1 MKLLEISLPANSERG
16 LKAISLKRLGQI
28 VILAGRNG
36 AGKSRVLRELVRHVS
51 EIRMPPFNLAIA
63 EVPRQVRNWKGPL
76 GLPLQSHAD
85 AAEIIRI
92 QLGTRFAGP
101 VLAMWNTVRLSRIE
115 QFRFVW
121 LNPKVADITDAR
133 TLSAIEV
140 EHQSTASRAS
150 SIDDL
155 RNQVLA
161 RIQDLQNQW
170 FNAGSNQVD
179 ATPDQRSGAIAE
191 YEQLQTI
198 VNTLL
203 GTQFGRDL
211 RGNVT
216 LFGRVIGEAGLSEG
230 QKILLLW
237 SVMLHSQVQH
247 LSQAIIICDE
257 PENHLHPQALLDAIE
272 RITEALP
279 DVQLWIATH
288 SLPLLSHFDP
298 SSIFWVEDGAVEFA
312 GTKPLMVLR
321 GLIGN
326 DDRIGRLHD
335 FLGLPANLA
344 ANRFAAQC
352 LVEPYISDR
361 GEGDPQTGQIRRLL
375 ATVRSGEPLRVLD
388 FGAGRGR
395 LAADLIAA
403 RSSNDR
409 LAARI
414 NYVAFEPSLKHQDE
428 LVQRVGELNGENGDR
443 LFSDLGTLTSKIGL
457 RAFDVVVLCNVLHEL
472 PVADWLNYFGEN
484 GRLLDLLREDGYLLL
499 VEDTLLPVGESPH
512 PGGFLVLESPPLF
525 EFLECKAEDVVRDQA
540 ASNPRL
546 VGHLIPRV
554 LLERPTPSSLA
565 KALKQVVR
573 IAAERIDALRS
584 GPADASDSDGNERYR
599 AGREHAFY
607 VHQFTNATRCL

>member
-1 MKLLEISLPANSERG
+1 VKLLEVTVPANPELG

-28 VILAGRNG
+28 VILAGKNG
-36 AGKSRVLRELVRHVS
+36 AGKSRILRELVSHISKKTLSPFPWTIANLPHELRGWNQPAGAAITTHDEVS
-51 EIRMPPFNLAIA
+51 TLLRD
-63 EVPRQVRNWKGPL
+63 R
-76 GLPLQSHAD
+76 
-85 AAEIIRI
+85 
-92 QLGTRFAGP
+92 LGTQSASIIA
-101 VLAMWNTVRLSRIE
+101 LWDSVRLSRIE

-121 LNPKVADITDAR
+121 LNPKVADIIDVR
-133 TLSAIEV
+133 TLSPIQLEQ
-140 EHQSTASRAS
+140 QSSAACAS

-155 RNQVLA
+155 RKQVLA
-161 RIQDLQNQW
+161 RIQDLQSQW
-170 FNAGSNQVD
+170 FNAQYNQVD
-179 ATPDQRSGAIAE
+179 ASASQREDAIAE
-191 YEQLQTI
+191 YQRLQKI
-198 VNTLL
+198 VDTLL
-203 GTQFGRDL
+203 GTQLGRDL
-211 RGNVT
+211 RGNIT

-279 DVQLWIATH
+279 EVQLWIATH

-298 SSIFWVEDGAVEFA
+298 SSIFWVEDGTVEFA

-321 GLIGN
+321 GLLGN

-352 LVEPYISDR
+352 LVEPYVSDR

-375 ATVRSGEPLRVLD
+375 AKVRPGESLRILD

-414 NYVAFEPSLKHQDE
+414 NYVAFEPSLKHHDE
-428 LVQRVGELNGENGDR
+428 LVQRVGELHGDNDDR
-443 LFSDLGTLTSKIGL
+443 IFSDLGTLTSKIGL
-457 RAFDVVVLCNVLHEL
+457 RTFDVVVLCNVLHEL
-472 PVADWLNYFGEN
+472 PVADWLKYFGEN
-484 GRLLDLLREDGYLLL
+484 GRLLDLLREEGHLLL

-525 EFLECKAEDVVRDQA
+525 EFLQCSAEDVARDQA

-546 VGHLIPRV
+546 VAHLVPRV
-554 LLERPTPSSLA
+554 LLGRPTKSSLT
-565 KALKQVVR
+565 KALSQVVKM
-573 IAAERIDALRS
+573 AAERIDALRS
-584 GPADASDSDGNERYR
+584 RTAEASDLDGNERYR

-607 VHQFTNATRCL
+607 VHQFTNATRNL